1 MSYAYAA
8 LSLAL
13 LVVAAR
19 ADLPAIIPEP
29 REVVTLDGALDLAAP
44 VDLVLD
50 DVDAPAASRVIDDC
64 LATGGNGTPV
74 RLSLI
79 QDPELGPEGYELVI
93 GASGVEIGA
102 RTTTGLF
109 YGAHTLRQIVEGS
122 EGELPLCRIRD
133 WPAMEWRGTGY
144 TVTQPEQIRR
154 VASLKLNLIV
164 WEVSGQYESP
174 SHPELAGDRSLRE
187 LAEICAEAR
196 RNHITL
202 ILEVQS
208 FGHAH
213 WLLIPHP
220 EMRADPESTHTI
232 NPYAPGVY
240 ELLEDVYAELIPAS
254 GVPWFFPACDEPWQI
269 DEWCHEQGLDP
280 ARVVGEHI
288 ARLAE
293 IAGALGARIMVWG
306 DYLLK
311 YPEALTYF
319 SPEDV
324 VIVDWQYDPVEEY
337 PSVDL
342 FVEAGFE
349 TLVAPSTCPREP
361 LFPEYDDT
369 GDNIVHFVA
378 DGQRRGAIGM
388 LNTNWPTGPIPFD
401 ALWYGWALGAE
412 ASWSDEPVDRAGF
425 DQRYFRQRFGAD
437 TEAARELYFQWAEA
451 NSLWPRQPAP
461 TAEQLLERLA
471 RTDAVGVHGMPGS
484 ASIEAVD
491 ALAERARELRE
502 NAADPDLRGW
512 RDLASIAESITRSL
526 YPQRRNGLI
535 EEAYRRL
542 VEAETA
548 ADREGFESAL
558 DAAGQALR
566 AAQAAL
572 REDESTARR
581 IVTAALARLDAAE
594 RPIDPAEILGL
605 GTPAR
610 PVAAEV
616 DVLACHRVLGEP
628 ELAPAPHGESG
639 VIIPEA
645 GTGVEVSF
653 RVLRPGQ
660 VRIWALLRHSAGIW
674 EDGRFARGGRNGVY
688 DGKYGLRLDAQR
700 LTETWFGEE
709 LNPDDDEALRWAVL
723 YEGNL
728 ERGGHVLSFETQG
741 VNWAIVERLVFT
753 RDPGWRPE

>member
-1 MSYAYAA
+1 
-8 LSLAL
+8 
-13 LVVAAR
+13 
-19 ADLPAIIPEP
+19 
-29 REVVTLDGALDLAAP
+29 
-44 VDLVLD
+44 
-50 DVDAPAASRVIDDC
+50 

-93 GASGVEIGA
+93 GAGGVEIGA
-102 RTTTGLF
+102 TTTTGLF

-144 TVTQPEQIRR
+144 PVTQPEQIRR
-154 VASLKLNLIV
+154 VAGLKLNLIV

-174 SHPELAGDRSLRE
+174 SHPELEGDRSLGE

-240 ELLEDVYAELIPAS
+240 ELLEDVYTELIPAS

-319 SPEDV
+319 SPDDV

-388 LNTNWPTGPIPFD
+388 LNTNWPTGPMPFD
-401 ALWYGWALGAE
+401 ALWYGWALAAE

-425 DQRYFRQRFGAD
+425 DQRYFEQRFGSDA
-437 TEAARELYFQWAEA
+437 EAARELYFEWADA
-451 NSLWPRQPAP
+451 NQAWSRQPAP
-461 TAEQLLERLA
+461 SVEELLQRLA
-471 RTDAVGVHGMPGS
+471 GTDAVGVYGIPGS
-484 ASIEAVD
+484 ANIATVD
-491 ALAERARELRE
+491 RLRQRVSEMRAA
-502 NAADPDLRGW
+502 AADPDLRGW
-512 RDLASIAESITRSL
+512 QDLTSIAESITRSL
-526 YPQRRNGLI
+526 YPQRRNALI
-535 EEAYRRL
+535 KEAYRHL
-542 VEAETA
+542 VEAEV
-548 ADREGFESAL
+548 
-558 DAAGQALR
+558 AAGQGDDAATERAVDDARQALR
-566 AAQAAL
+566 DAQAVL
-572 REDESTARR
+572 REGEEDAGRTLATAVERL
-581 IVTAALARLDAAE
+581 AAAEEPIDAAE
-594 RPIDPAEILGL
+594 VLGL
-605 GTPAR
+605 EVPAA

-616 DVLACHRVLGEP
+616 DVLACHRVVGEP
-628 ELAPAPHGESG
+628 GRAPAPHGQAG
-639 VIIPEA
+639 IIIPEA
-645 GTGVEVSF
+645 GTEVEVPF
-653 RVLRPGQ
+653 HVLRPGE
-660 VRIWALLRHSAGIW
+660 VRVWALLRHSAGIW
-674 EDGRFARGGRNGVY
+674 EDGRFARGGRNAVY
-688 DGKYGLRLDAQR
+688 EGKYGLELDGLPLR
-700 LTETWFGEE
+700 ESWRGGE
-709 LNPDDDEALRWAVL
+709 LNPDDDEALQWALL
-723 YEGNL
+723 YEDEL
-728 ERGGHVLSFETQG
+728 DRGEHVLSFETQD
-741 VNWAIVERLVFT
+741 VNYAIVERLVFT
-753 RDPGWRPE
+753 RARKWAPGSSDPGLAPGGDE